1 MLKEKEIKNLKGSI
15 NKPIDNNAKE
25 NAMFYERPFNESEEC
40 YNIYTL
46 PSCILSNSNLKFC

>member
-1 MLKEKEIKNLKGSI
+1 MLMEMDLDEGMNIRSI
-15 NKPIDNNAKE
+15 YNFGKE